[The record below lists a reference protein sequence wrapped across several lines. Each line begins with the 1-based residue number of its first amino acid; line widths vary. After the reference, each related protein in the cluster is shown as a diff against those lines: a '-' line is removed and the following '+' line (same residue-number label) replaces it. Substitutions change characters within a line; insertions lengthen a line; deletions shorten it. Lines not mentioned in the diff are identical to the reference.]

1 MRRCQ
6 RVRIKRFMCRTWSHS
21 HCLVSYFF
29 LDDDFFFPEDF
40 FFEVVFFEED
50 FFLEADFLAG
60 TFAPALRASESPM
73 AFACLRLVTFL
84 PDFPLLRVPC
94 FFSCMTFLTFDC
106 AFLPYRAIVFSWAV
120 RATYRIQCPPAHLE
134 QDRFQ
139 MFQREHG
146 LRIEGQ
152 RRVLDCMV
160 DQGVDGICILAN
172 YPEQFLLID
181 AERDPLLDV
190 GMSHVVG

>member
-21 HCLVSYFF
+21 HCLLSYFF

-73 AFACLRLVTFL
+73 AIACLRLVTFL
-84 PDFPLLRVPC
+84 PDFSSVSTGCASKRCPGRQKMGKSSLQSS
-94 FFSCMTFLTFDC
+94 FF
-106 AFLPYRAIVFSWAV
+106 AGAIAWN
-120 RATYRIQCPPAHLE
+120 Q
-134 QDRFQ
+134 
-139 MFQREHG
+139 
-146 LRIEGQ
+146 
-152 RRVLDCMV
+152 
-160 DQGVDGICILAN
+160 
-172 YPEQFLLID
+172 
-181 AERDPLLDV
+181 
-190 GMSHVVG
+190 